1 MLHYAIVTFLRV
13 TSLATS
19 LEPRILILE
28 LRGAGNG
35 NHTFE
40 KDFPFIPSRT
50 VVDGKTGRGSFS
62 ELSAKDCV
70 LPPFTLNSAKV
81 VAVVLITIKYTR
93 GRTL

>member
-1 MLHYAIVTFLRV
+1 MEKR
-13 TSLATS
+13 
-19 LEPRILILE
+19 
-28 LRGAGNG
+28 AG
-35 NHTFE
+35 
-40 KDFPFIPSRT
+40 
-50 VVDGKTGRGSFS
+50 VSFS